1 MEKEKDYYIPYLDG
15 TNIGVLYFYQ
25 IKEKE
30 SNIKKQEYINI
41 YFCYLFT
48 IIVQIE

>member
-1 MEKEKDYYIPYLDG
+1 MEKEKYYHIPYLDG

-30 SNIKKQEYINI
+30 TNNKK
-41 YFCYLFT
+41 
-48 IIVQIE
+48 